1 MKKILHLAHT
11 RGYANYGWLD
21 TYYTFSFARYFNPER
36 IQFGMLRVLND
47 DTVAPGMGF
56 APHPH
61 DNMEIITVPLKGAL
75 AHKDSTGHQSVIRKN
90 EVQIMS
96 AGSGITHSEFNYS
109 KEEEVNLLQLWILP
123 EKRNISPRYE
133 QRMFS
138 PDERINKIQTVV
150 SPEGN
155 GALWINQQAWLSL
168 TYFEKDFH
176 YTYAMHRPSSGLYVF
191 VIEGE
196 VDVVSETLSSRD
208 GIGIWETDNVHLA
221 AMRPSELLLIE
232 VPMR

>member
-1 MKKILHLAHT
+1 
-11 RGYANYGWLD
+11 NYGWLD

-56 APHPH
+56 GTHPH

-96 AGSGITHSEFNYS
+96 AGTGITHSEFNHS

-123 EKRNISPRYE
+123 EKRNIPPRYE
-133 QRMFS
+133 QKTFS
-138 PDERINKIQTVV
+138 PEQRINKIQTIV

-168 TYFEKDFH
+168 TYFEKDFQH
-176 YTYAMHRPSSGLYVF
+176 AYTVHRPSNGLYVF

-196 VDVVSETLSSRD
+196 VEIAHERLRRRD
-208 GIGIWETDNVHLA
+208 GIGIWETDKVQFLA
-221 AMRPSELLLIE
+221 HRPSELLLVE
-232 VPMR
+232 VPMA